1 MLIKKVLKK
10 HQSFFDLKSF
20 SVTVDKQG
28 AGTGCRS
35 EANVKLCVNGENV
48 SANGTGDGPVDALN
62 QALRDALV
70 KFYPVI
76 ADVALIDF
84 SVRILDPEEATAA
97 KTRVLIESSDGVK
110 TWGTVGVSENIIEAS
125 WEALVDSVEYKLF
138 LEEEK
143 ARK

>member
-1 MLIKKVLKK
+1 
-10 HQSFFDLKSF
+10 
-20 SVTVDKQG
+20 
-28 AGTGCRS
+28 
-35 EANVKLCVNGENV
+35 
-48 SANGTGDGPVDALN
+48 
-62 QALRDALV
+62 LRDALV

-76 ADVALIDF
+76 ADVSLVDY

-143 ARK
+143 AKK